1 MAKAKSNDIGDLE
14 KLALIAESV
23 QTIFIGKATIV
34 FELEKKEYK
43 EDTVLTIFW
52 WFFVFISFSLI
63 STFWDFAF
71 PFVLAFGFVN
81 GHSWLATIILAG
93 LILSMVVGIYALIDE
108 FIIKN
113 KDQR

>member
-43 EDTVLTIFW
+43 RVIKR
-52 WFFVFISFSLI
+52 
-63 STFWDFAF
+63 
-71 PFVLAFGFVN
+71 
-81 GHSWLATIILAG
+81 
-93 LILSMVVGIYALIDE
+93 IY
-108 FIIKN
+108 IKN
-113 KDQR
+113 